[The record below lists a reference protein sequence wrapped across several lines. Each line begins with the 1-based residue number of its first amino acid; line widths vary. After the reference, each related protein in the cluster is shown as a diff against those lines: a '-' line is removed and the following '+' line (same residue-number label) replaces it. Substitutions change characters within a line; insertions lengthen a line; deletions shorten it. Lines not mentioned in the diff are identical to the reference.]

1 MTVAVVTDSTA
12 SLPDAAGVAV
22 VPLTVLLD
30 GVPHREG
37 VELGPADLVAALRS
51 GARVTTSQPG
61 PEEFAR
67 VYRALVERGATAIVS
82 VHLSVELS
90 GTAGAAE
97 TAARAVAIP
106 VTVVDSRTV
115 AGALGRAALAAAAVA
130 GTGADAAA
138 VAEAARSVA
147 GTARVWFAVDTL
159 EHLRAGGRLGPI
171 AAALG
176 TALGVRPVLAVV
188 QGRLGVVEK
197 VRTSRRARERVVDLA
212 LADAA
217 KRVAPVVVVQHLG
230 DPAAAAEAVTRLRA
244 GGIAA
249 ETWQVSAVIG
259 AHTGPGVLAVVVADA

>member
-12 SLPDAAGVAV
+12 SLPPAAGVAV
-22 VPLTVLLD
+22 VPLTVLVD

-37 VELGPADLVAALRS
+37 VEAGPADLVAALRS

-61 PEEFAR
+61 PADFAAAYGR
-67 VYRALVERGATAIVS
+67 LAARGATQIVS
-82 VHLSVELS
+82 VHLSADLS
-90 GTAGAAE
+90 GTAASAEAA
-97 TAARAVAIP
+97 ALDSPVP

-130 GTGADAAA
+130 GTGADARV
-138 VAEAARSVA
+138 VAEAARTVA
-147 GTARVWFAVDTL
+147 AGARVWFAVDTL
-159 EHLRAGGRLGPI
+159 EHLRAGGRLGPLT
-171 AAALG
+171 AALG
-176 TALGVRPVLAVV
+176 TALGVRPVLGVN

-217 KRVAPVVVVQHLG
+217 GRVAPVVVVQHLG
-230 DPAAAAEAVTRLRA
+230 DPTAAQEAVARLA
-244 GGIAA
+244 DGGVTA
-249 ETWQVSAVIG
+249 EVWQVSAVIG